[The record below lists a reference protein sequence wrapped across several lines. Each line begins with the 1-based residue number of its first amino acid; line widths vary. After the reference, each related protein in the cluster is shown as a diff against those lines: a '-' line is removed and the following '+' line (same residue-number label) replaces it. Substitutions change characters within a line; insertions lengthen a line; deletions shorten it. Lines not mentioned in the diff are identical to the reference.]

1 MQVSESTEIIYD
13 KNVVNFSGNDEQCV
27 RSTQK
32 VCTKYPFIHLLHY
45 LLAGHC
51 FRSGFLFRLEQKIG
65 AMTKVAFIGR

>member
-32 VCTKYPFIHLLHY
+32 VCTKYPIRPSFALSPGGSLL
-45 LLAGHC
+45 
-51 FRSGFLFRLEQKIG
+51 
-65 AMTKVAFIGR
+65 